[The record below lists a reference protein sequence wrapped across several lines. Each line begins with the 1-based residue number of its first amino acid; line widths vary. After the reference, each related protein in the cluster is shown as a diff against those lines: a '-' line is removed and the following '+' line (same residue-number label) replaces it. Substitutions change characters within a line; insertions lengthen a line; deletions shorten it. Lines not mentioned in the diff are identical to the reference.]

1 MIEHAYQLFGILIGI
16 LAIILSIFRFR
27 EGKMTLGMLS
37 LWILVWIAVIV
48 VSIFPESTNSLAVLT
63 GIGRGLDFILI
74 LGLIGAYYL
83 VFKMYNMI
91 ENMDQEI
98 TELVREIAIQ
108 REELKEKSDVINDKK
123 ENK

>member
-1 MIEHAYQLFGILIGI
+1 MIEHTYQIFGILIGI
-16 LAIILSIFRFR
+16 SAIILSIFRFK

-37 LWILVWIAVIV
+37 FWILVWIAVILI
-48 VSIFPESTNSLAVLT
+48 SIFPESTNSLATIT

-91 ENMDQEI
+91 ENMEKEI
-98 TELVREIAIQ
+98 TELVREIALQ
-108 REELKEKSDVINDKK
+108 KEELKENSAVINDKPK
-123 ENK
+123 DK